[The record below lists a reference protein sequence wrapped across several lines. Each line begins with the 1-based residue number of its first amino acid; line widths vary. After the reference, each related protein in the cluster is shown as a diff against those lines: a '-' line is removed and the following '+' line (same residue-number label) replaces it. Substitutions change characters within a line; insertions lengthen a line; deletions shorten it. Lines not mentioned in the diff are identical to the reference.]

1 MAIIYSYP
9 QAIPKDSDLI
19 IGTVTYDP
27 NDPAPVRG
35 NPTRSFRVSDL
46 AASITGNSYTL
57 TSKALGANSSIV
69 LTDNTG
75 FIAGTVNFN
84 SGSGVSALN
93 SGNTITITNTGVL
106 SNIAG
111 TGISLSGTTG
121 NVTITNSGVTGMA
134 ITDTTFV
141 DLSLSSATGDVTLT
155 AALSATG
162 TPTNLNFL
170 RGDNVWSTPAGG
182 GTVTS
187 VNSGIGISVDNTDP
201 DNPIINNTG
210 VLSNIAGTGI
220 SINNATGNST
230 ITNTA
235 PDQTVVLTGSGGIT
249 ITGTYPSFNVDSV
262 PGGVI
267 TVTAGTNISI
277 TGTASDPIINNT
289 APDQVVTIS
298 GAGAT
303 SVAGSYPNFTVSSPA
318 IPDLS
323 NYVQGSGSSG
333 QLTMWDSSGNTI
345 ENAPI
350 DVRANGD
357 INIGALS
364 NSEGS
369 GFTSLMHTLRMYNRL
384 YTGSTGGS
392 GSNGD
397 VLISTGATTDAQ
409 DGLDWSPVADYLK
422 RQTTD
427 ISTFNSVDDDVTLG
441 GGSASNTLL
450 ASQLAIKTYIDNT
463 AAGSGSLIYQGGYDA
478 TTNTPDLTTSPNSI
492 LKGWTYAVTVAGDAS
507 GFWVP
512 TLGVGD
518 LVIANVDN
526 PTSASDWTEV
536 QSNIDVATDTV
547 LGIANFPT
555 AGGLSVTAGAVSLPV
570 TGVTAGAYT
579 NTNITVDNKGRITA
593 AADGSP
599 GGVTDLTTANSTYVN
614 LVDSGTA
621 TQPILTA
628 SLSAGSGIAT
638 EFLRG
643 DNTWNT
649 AVTSITAGVGLNGG
663 TITTTGTIDLAAT
676 AVAPG
681 AYTNAN
687 ITVDQQGRITVAA
700 NGDIGVASFTASS
713 GSFISLSPITLQT
726 GAVTL
731 TSDLSASGT
740 ANSNSYL
747 RGDNTW
753 ATPVNSLITTNGTYI
768 SLTPITAATGAVTVT
783 ADLSASGTADN
794 TTFLRGDNQWVTVA
808 GTTYDYS
815 SAQSGDDV
823 NLNLIPSTGTTDTVT
838 LVAGSNITL
847 TDNGSNNVTI
857 AASTSGGG
865 TIEKNDFTGT
875 GSQTQFTLTTA
886 PASILF
892 TDVYINGVYQEKETY
907 SVTGTSL
914 DFVDAP
920 PLNVSIEV
928 MSIIVSNLLPG
939 ANTLTTDDFV
949 STGSLTY
956 TLSTAPPNEDFTSV
970 YVSGVYQEKS
980 TYSVSGTTLTFT
992 EAPDLNDTIE
1002 VVIISSA
1009 SLVNTAP
1016 ANYNTSVISTSTNA
1030 SKNTLYV
1037 LKADLTLTLPSTPA
1051 AGDSI
1056 KISNLSGVATC
1067 IVARNGNN
1075 IMATAT
1081 DLTLDNAVASFELVY
1096 TDATNGWVI
1105 IGPQ

>member
-121 NVTITNSGVTGMA
+121 NVTITNSGVTGMLV
-134 ITDTTFV
+134 TDTTYI

-170 RGDNVWSTPAGG
+170 RGDNVWATPAGG

-187 VNSGIGISVDNTDP
+187 VNSGTGISVDNTDP

-220 SINNATGNST
+220 SISSATGNST

-262 PGGVI
+262 FGGVI

-323 NYVQGSGSSG
+323 GYVTGSGSPGSVP
-333 QLTMWDSSGNTI
+333 LWDSSGNALG
-345 ENAPI
+345 NAPI
-350 DVRANGD
+350 DIKSGNQL
-357 INIGALS
+357 NLGALV
-364 NSEGS
+364 NAGNLNGMTALIHE
-369 GFTSLMHTLRMYNRL
+369 LRMYNRL

-450 ASQLAIKTYIDNT
+450 ASQLAIKTYVDST

-478 TTNTPDLTTSPNSI
+478 STNTPDLTSSPNSI
-492 LKGWTYAVTVAGDAS
+492 MTGWTYAVTVAGDAS

-526 PTSASDWTEV
+526 PTSISDWTEV

-579 NTNITVDNKGRITA
+579 NANITVDNKGRVTA
-593 AADGSP
+593 ATDGSP

-614 LVDSGTA
+614 LLDSGTA

-687 ITVDQQGRITVAA
+687 ITVDQQGRITLAS
-700 NGDIGVASFTASS
+700 NGSPGGVTSLTATD
-713 GSFISLSPITLQT
+713 GTFINLTPNTTQT
-726 GAVTL
+726 GAATL
-731 TSDLSASGT
+731 
-740 ANSNSYL
+740 
-747 RGDNTW
+747 
-753 ATPVNSLITTNGTYI
+753 
-768 SLTPITAATGAVTVT
+768 T

-815 SAQSGDDV
+815 SAQSGSNV

-857 AASTSGGG
+857 AASASGGG

-914 DFVDAP
+914 DFTTAP

-939 ANTLTTDDFV
+939 ANTLTTDDFTG
-949 STGSLTY
+949 TGSQTDF
-956 TLSTAPPNEDFTSV
+956 TLSTAPPNIDFTSV
-970 YVSGVYQEKS
+970 YVSGVYQQKGQA
-980 TYSVSGTTLTFT
+980 YGVSGTTLSFT

-1009 SLVNTAP
+1009 SLVSVNVDDVTIQNGSNGLEVKDDAIS
-1016 ANYNTSVISTSTNA
+1016 YEKIDDEFTTSDTLIAGA
-1030 SKNTLYV
+1030 SV
-1037 LKADLTLTLPSTPA
+1037 DIDFDAAQVFTLTPDQATTLNVTNPKIGISKAIIVTG
-1051 AGDSI
+1051 AGGSYT
-1056 KISNLSGVATC
+1056 LAFTVGGVAGTFNLIAGEYDDTSSTKNFIQILC
-1067 IVARNGNN
+1067 VSPTEFWYSISQ
-1075 IMATAT
+1075 I
-1081 DLTLDNAVASFELVY
+1081 AV
-1096 TDATNGWVI
+1096 
-1105 IGPQ
+1105 